1 MCVDFLKHKVALNDM
16 YMIDTKKISHKS
28 AKIRKVEK

>member
-16 YMIDTKKISHKS
+16 YMIHTKKISHKS
-28 AKIRKVEK
+28 AKIWKVEK